1 MICSTPGFVLRSFDF
16 RETSKIATFF
26 TRDYGK
32 VKGILK
38 GIRSDAKKFGS
49 SLSLLS
55 LNHVVFYSKRN
66 SEIHLVGQCDLID
79 TFGMTQQP
87 VLKGF
92 AYASHI
98 AELVDVLM
106 PLEDAQPRVFD
117 LIFDFLN
124 TFKENTADTRSF
136 FQIKILSLSGFKPHF
151 DSCLGCAHKITK
163 EAYFSSSRGGLLC
176 RECLSQ
182 DRHAT
187 PILQGTVAAILY
199 IERSDWKKALRLN
212 LSATIRK
219 QLESILLSFIH
230 FHIGRALKTNK
241 PVRELLDI

>member
-1 MICSTPGFVLRSFDF
+1 MICSTPGFVLRTFDF
-16 RETSKIATFF
+16 RETSEIATFF
-26 TRDYGK
+26 TRDFGK

-38 GIRSDAKKFGS
+38 GIRGDSKKFGT
-49 SLSLLS
+49 SLSPLS
-55 LNHVVFYSKRN
+55 LNHIIFYHKKN

-79 TFGMTQQP
+79 SFGMSQP
-87 VLKGF
+87 VLKTFG
-92 AYASHI
+92 YVSHI

-106 PLEDAQPRVFD
+106 PLEDPQPRVFD

-124 TFKENTADTRSF
+124 TFKETAADTRSF

-151 DSCLGCAHKITK
+151 DSCLGCASKIT
-163 EAYFSSSRGGLLC
+163 EEVYFSSSRGGLLC
-176 RECLSQ
+176 AKCLFQ
-182 DRHAT
+182 DNHAVAV
-187 PILQGTVAAILY
+187 LRGTVATILY

-212 LSATIRK
+212 LSAPIRK
-219 QLESILLSFIH
+219 QLEGILLSFIH